1 MLPARERRRQLAD
14 ELFQAIVEGGYSFWE
29 HLHPMFLDRDI
40 TRHDVRE
47 VVRRGLAVSRGN
59 YRGLLDLF
67 RIPASDYKRFMNF
80 LATHD
85 CRPDFREFR
94 NPTNVLDRR
103 PTVRFPGLRPM
114 KPAENGAGDTPHRDA
129 ERPAV

>member
-1 MLPARERRRQLAD
+1 
-14 ELFQAIVEGGYSFWE
+14 
-29 HLHPMFLDRDI
+29 
-40 TRHDVRE
+40 

-94 NPTNVLDRR
+94 NPTTKLDRR
-103 PTVRFPGLRPM
+103 PLVKFPGLRPTR
-114 KPAENGAGDTPHRDA
+114 PVEEQDTNVPVEDDSVNA
-129 ERPAV
+129 SV